1 MKKISFIIILSTCI
15 LGPMGN
21 DMFIS
26 SMPEM
31 KSLFNTNHIQW
42 FMSVYLIGLA
52 APQLVV
58 GGLIDQFGKKN
69 ILLISLLIF
78 SIASICI
85 TMTNNYFILLII
97 RFVQAIG
104 ASAII
109 PCIISIA
116 KTTYKN
122 NKQKLVTVISFIML
136 GISLIPILAPSIGA
150 WLQFYFNW
158 TATFFFL
165 FLLSCF
171 YIILIKT
178 SFKEK
183 QNSST
188 KFDTALFLN
197 NYKTLLKNRQFMV
210 YSITTA
216 CSYAILFSFLGS
228 ATLIYSN
235 QYHVS
240 PLLSGN
246 LIGVN
251 GLSLLLTGAL
261 APYFSKKLGIDRSVR
276 IATYLLLFGGA
287 LLAIFNTLFIND
299 YLVIVISMLIT
310 SLGIG
315 IIRPLAQAGAI
326 HIIDEKMTG
335 SAVSLM
341 NFLTFGF
348 GFTINLILGFI
359 HNIDT
364 SDLSLV
370 NIILAVS
377 AVVLMSTIT
386 QKKTL
391 HEDA

>member
-69 ILLISLLIF
+69 ILLISLVIF

-97 RFVQAIG
+97 RFLQAIG

-116 KTTYKN
+116 KATYKD

-158 TATFFFL
+158 KATFFFL

-178 SFKEK
+178 KFKEK
-183 QNSST
+183 QKSST
-188 KFDTALFLN
+188 KFDMLLFLD
-197 NYKTLLKNRQFMV
+197 NYATLLKNRQFMA
-210 YSITTA
+210 YSLTTA

-235 QYHVS
+235 QYHIS

-246 LIGVN
+246 LIGIN
-251 GLSLLLTGAL
+251 GLSLFLTGAL
-261 APYFSKKLGIDRSVR
+261 APYFSKKLGIDRSVI
-276 IATYLLLFGGA
+276 IATYLLLLGGVS
-287 LLAIFNTLFIND
+287 LVIFNTLFIND

-348 GFTINLILGFI
+348 GFTANLILGFI
-359 HNIDT
+359 HSIDT
-364 SDLSLV
+364 GDLSLV

-377 AVVLMSTIT
+377 AVLLMSVIT
-386 QKKTL
+386 HKK
-391 HEDA
+391 HIA

>member
-97 RFVQAIG
+97 RFLQAIG

-116 KTTYKN
+116 KATFKD

-150 WLQFYFNW
+150 WLQYYFNW
-158 TATFFFL
+158 KATFFFL

-178 SFKEK
+178 KFKEK
-183 QNSST
+183 QKSST
-188 KFDTALFLN
+188 KFDMLLFLN
-197 NYKTLLKNRQFMV
+197 NYATLLKNKQFMV
-210 YSITTA
+210 YSLTTA

-246 LIGVN
+246 LIGIN
-251 GLSLLLTGAL
+251 GLSLFLTGAL

-276 IATYLLLFGGA
+276 IATYLLLLGGVS
-287 LLAIFNTLFIND
+287 LVIFNTLFIND

-326 HIIDEKMTG
+326 HIIDEKKTG

-359 HNIDT
+359 HNINT
-364 SDLSLV
+364 SDLSLA

-377 AVVLMSTIT
+377 AVLLMSAIT
-386 QKKTL
+386 HKKHNT
-391 HEDA
+391 